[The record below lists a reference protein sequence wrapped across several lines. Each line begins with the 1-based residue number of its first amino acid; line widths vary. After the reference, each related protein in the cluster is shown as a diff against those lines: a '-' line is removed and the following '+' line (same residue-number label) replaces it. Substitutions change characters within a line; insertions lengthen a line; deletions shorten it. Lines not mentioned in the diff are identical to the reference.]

1 MMYVFCYAFYSQ
13 ATLQFIVTGGG
24 LQVQRIWAGY
34 NNIVGRGV
42 GPLTLNKIGRSAF
55 AVIILLPNNAAN
67 SFSAACYMWGGSNSI
82 FVHSFSVHLAKI

>member
-13 ATLQFIVTGGG
+13 ATLQFIVAGGG

-34 NNIVGRGV
+34 DNIVGRGV

-67 SFSAACYMWGGSNSI
+67 SFSAAC
-82 FVHSFSVHLAKI
+82 